1 MKTESANRNSC
12 KRVDS
17 IRQMAFKEHGLSEE
31 VLDLVSQYI
40 GGSNSE
46 IQDRCNILREKYQD
60 KHDKSLKGS
69 GESWSERSILLDK
82 SLGAALDSFDNLFC
96 RRCLVFDCR
105 LHGCS
110 QSPINPTEKQLNSS
124 EFEED
129 GIPCSDQCYL
139 RLRVVKDLPEGSV
152 ISSLQ
157 RIETTV
163 SEEKDSI
170 PASSN
175 VEEPSG
181 NDNTDILPDER
192 CIAAKTLAVTSET
205 VFSSEVAAGGLNS
218 DASVMEMGHYES
230 LGKRKVS
237 KCTNTVLGDSTLV
250 SDDIQGSSS
259 KKQKKLSALDV
270 VIVTSEGQ
278 PVLDNISNDKNKY
291 LEIGIPNKKELQ
303 TTTNCA
309 LNESAEHMPNK
320 VICPSHVSSDET
332 EDNTGDEVDAVKETP
347 GLKQSSKSSGVEG
360 ILSSC
365 EWKPF
370 EKELYLKGIE
380 IYGRNSCLIARN
392 LLSGL
397 KTCIEV
403 SSYMYDDGSA
413 MLHRSAVV
421 PSSFLEDN
429 GRGDADYTVA
439 KQGVFSTG
447 YPQMEFHVLHLLD
460 LSFLG
465 GRVMVLDKS
474 IHLEIHCRS
483 KRCQQDHDYSTGKT
497 SLVSSTHHADA
508 CLCVGRNAPVKVMEL
523 AVKNIVGAQK
533 AAKIGSGDA
542 TVQRVNA
549 EVGNALA
556 LLLVVNVTLMFVGI
570 AGLGN
575 EFHNDTLICCGDGS
589 LGEPP
594 KRGDGQCGNM
604 RLLLRQQQRILLAK
618 SDVAGWGAFLKYVL
632 DAYRKGDKL
641 KFANHSSNPNCYA
654 KVMLVA
660 GDHRVGIFAKE
671 HIEAGEELFYDYRYG
686 PDQAPAWARKPEA
699 SKRDDSAVSQGRAKK
714 HQSH

>member
-1 MKTESANRNSC
+1 M
-12 KRVDS
+12 
-17 IRQMAFKEHGLSEE
+17 Q
-31 VLDLVSQYI
+31 
-40 GGSNSE
+40 
-46 IQDRCNILREKYQD
+46 
-60 KHDKSLKGS
+60 
-69 GESWSERSILLDK
+69 
-82 SLGAALDSFDNLFC
+82 
-96 RRCLVFDCR
+96 
-105 LHGCS
+105 
-110 QSPINPTEKQLNSS
+110 
-124 EFEED
+124 
-129 GIPCSDQCYL
+129 
-139 RLRVVKDLPEGSV
+139 LRVVKDLPEGSV

-303 TTTNCA
+303 MTTNCA

-380 IYGRNSCLIARN
+380 IYGRNRY
-392 LLSGL
+392 
-397 KTCIEV
+397 K
-403 SSYMYDDGSA
+403 
-413 MLHRSAVV
+413 
-421 PSSFLEDN
+421 
-429 GRGDADYTVA
+429 
-439 KQGVFSTG
+439 
-447 YPQMEFHVLHLLD
+447 D
-460 LSFLG
+460 LSFMLTFP
-465 GRVMVLDKS
+465 L
-474 IHLEIHCRS
+474 
-483 KRCQQDHDYSTGKT
+483 HDS
-497 SLVSSTHHADA
+497 
-508 CLCVGRNAPVKVMEL
+508 
-523 AVKNIVGAQK
+523 
-533 AAKIGSGDA
+533 
-542 TVQRVNA
+542 
-549 EVGNALA
+549 
-556 LLLVVNVTLMFVGI
+556 F
-570 AGLGN
+570 
-575 EFHNDTLICCGDGS
+575 
-589 LGEPP
+589 
-594 KRGDGQCGNM
+594 
-604 RLLLRQQQRILLAK
+604 
-618 SDVAGWGAFLKYVL
+618 
-632 DAYRKGDKL
+632 
-641 KFANHSSNPNCYA
+641 
-654 KVMLVA
+654 
-660 GDHRVGIFAKE
+660 
-671 HIEAGEELFYDYRYG
+671 FYI
-686 PDQAPAWARKPEA
+686 
-699 SKRDDSAVSQGRAKK
+699 
-714 HQSH
+714 